1 MVGIILLM
9 LISGEEI
16 GVEVSFVTPEWMT
29 GAPAVVLTDTVKDRI
44 LPIFIG
50 ITEARSIEWALQGIE
65 PPRPM
70 THDLM
75 VKILKKFGM
84 RVEKVVIT
92 NLEDNTYFA
101 ELYLKQGKKKKIMDS
116 RPSDA
121 IAIALRVNA
130 PVYVMEEVFEEA
142 EKAIPPPEEKEKKKK
157 RGDI

>member
-1 MVGIILLM
+1 MLGLILLI
-9 LISGEEI
+9 LISGKEI

-29 GAPAVVLTDTVKDRI
+29 GAPAVVLTDTVEDRI

-50 ITEARSIEWALQGIE
+50 EAEARSIEWALTGIV

-75 VKILKKFGM
+75 VKILEKFGM
-84 RVEKVVIT
+84 EVEKVVIT

-101 ELYLKQGKKKKIMDS
+101 EIYMKQGKKRKVMDS

-130 PVYVMEEVFEEA
+130 PVFVIEDVFDEA
-142 EKAIPPPEEKEKKKK
+142 ERAIPAPQEKKRK

>member
-1 MVGIILLM
+1 M
-9 LISGEEI
+9 LINGKEI

-50 ITEARSIEWALQGIE
+50 EAEARAIEWALMGIE

-75 VKILKKFGM
+75 VKILKKFRM
-84 RVEKVVIT
+84 EVEKVVIT

-101 ELYLKQGKKKKIMDS
+101 ELYLKQGNRRKVMDS

-130 PVYVMEEVFEEA
+130 PVFVIEDVFDEA
-142 EKAIPPPEEKEKKKK
+142 EKAIPVPKEKEEKKK